1 MHRLVR
7 ILCMLS
13 VLVCGWSFP
22 SHSSTV
28 YEHGIPVETLTN
40 FRLDTLTRTYIWF
53 RHDVGVVDSNYMDN
67 RASLASIRKAL
78 SEIDRDSLNAISSI
92 LVEGASSPLGHEVYN
107 LRLSHRRAETVAD
120 FLRSIPGKGGGIN
133 IHTVAKGEDWEA
145 FTQDIRDNYQRRNR
159 KELLE
164 LLESDL
170 SNWEKK
176 TRLRTMEPDSLTWRI
191 LIRDN
196 MNTSRHAVTIVV
208 LKKKRIIDFL
218 PRLKPIEGSLMTG
231 TELVADRTF
240 LQTPTPSPAPS
251 SSSTESVPQEKESRG
266 EPLLFAF
273 RSNLLVPAL
282 NFGAEYP
289 IGTDWSVG
297 ADYYFPWIMRK
308 QDNRN
313 CFQLLGWNLEG
324 RYWFGKNRTQ
334 ADVLQGHSVGL
345 NAAVGYYDIER
356 SFKGNQ
362 GTFVS
367 VGADYLYAMPIF
379 NNKVH
384 LEFNVG
390 LGYIFSQMRPYEV
403 FEEGGNAFKLGYKK
417 NFNWVGPV
425 KAAVSIVV
433 PIRPEMLKWMRRK
446 DR

>member
-1 MHRLVR
+1 
-7 ILCMLS
+7 
-13 VLVCGWSFP
+13 
-22 SHSSTV
+22 
-28 YEHGIPVETLTN
+28 
-40 FRLDTLTRTYIWF
+40 
-53 RHDVGVVDSNYMDN
+53 
-67 RASLASIRKAL
+67 
-78 SEIDRDSLNAISSI
+78 
-92 LVEGASSPLGHEVYN
+92 
-107 LRLSHRRAETVAD
+107 
-120 FLRSIPGKGGGIN
+120 
-133 IHTVAKGEDWEA
+133 
-145 FTQDIRDNYQRRNR
+145 
-159 KELLE
+159 
-164 LLESDL
+164 
-170 SNWEKK
+170 
-176 TRLRTMEPDSLTWRI
+176 MEPDSLTWRI

-240 LQTPTPSPAPS
+240 LQTPTPSPAPSS

-334 ADVLQGHSVGL
+334 ADILQGHSVGL